1 MMRAIWQ
8 FKRFKFEMQE
18 FVRWHASHLVLFC
31 QLNQNDMWFNAGT
44 ARKYEI
50 GIFRDHP
57 DGIQCQRSR
66 RAQSG

>member
-18 FVRWHASHLVLFC
+18 FVRRHASYLVLFR
-31 QLNQNDMWFNAGT
+31 QLNQNDMWLNAGT

-50 GIFRDHP
+50 SIFRNHP
-57 DGIQCQRSR
+57 DGIQYQRSR